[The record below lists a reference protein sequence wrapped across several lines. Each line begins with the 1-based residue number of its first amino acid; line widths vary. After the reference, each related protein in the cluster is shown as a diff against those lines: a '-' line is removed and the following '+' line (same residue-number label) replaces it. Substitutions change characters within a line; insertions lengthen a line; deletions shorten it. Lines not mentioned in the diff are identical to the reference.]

1 MFPYLIYKVKQKSIH
16 ILKSFATVFTVA
28 ILFMS
33 CGDDYE
39 RVGEEAVKPLF
50 PQGVAQN
57 FTLTYTETVE
67 AMSTQDS
74 ANSRVVAVLTS
85 PLSEDFDNQTFKFRT
100 FPKGLQVDFYD
111 DKRQKSVIVADYGI
125 VYSQTNL
132 IDLRG
137 NVVIKSHDGKKLETD
152 QLYYDR
158 KNNWIFTEASFTYT
172 NPEDGTVMDGEGMD
186 FNKDFTFFK
195 AHKTYGLMT
204 IKEEE

>member
-1 MFPYLIYKVKQKSIH
+1 VKRTSEH

-33 CGDDYE
+33 CGDNYE

-50 PQGVAQN
+50 PQGIAKN
-57 FTLTYTETVE
+57 FTLTYTETIE
-67 AMSTQDS
+67 SMGTQDS
-74 ANSRVVAVLTS
+74 ATSRVIAVLTS
-85 PLSEDFDNQTFKFRT
+85 PISEDFDNQRFKFKT
-100 FPKGLQVDFYD
+100 FPEGLQVDFYD
-111 DKRQKSVIVADYGI
+111 EKNNKSVIVADYGI

-137 NVVIKSHDGKKLETD
+137 NVVIESHDGKKLETD
-152 QLYYDR
+152 QLYFDR
-158 KNNWIFTEASFTYT
+158 KNNWIFTEASFKYT

>member
-1 MFPYLIYKVKQKSIH
+1 MKRTSKYIF
-16 ILKSFATVFTVA
+16 KSFATVFTVA

-33 CGDDYE
+33 CGDQYE
-39 RVGEEAVKPLF
+39 RVGEEAVRPLF
-50 PQGVAQN
+50 PQGVARN

-74 ANSRVVAVLTS
+74 ANSRVIAVLTS
-85 PLSEDFDNQTFKFRT
+85 PLSEDFDNQRFKFRT
-100 FPKGLQVDFYD
+100 FPEGLRVDFFNE
-111 DKRQKSVIVADYGI
+111 KNQKSVIIADYGI

-137 NVVIKSHDGKKLETD
+137 NVVLESHDGKKLETD
-152 QLYYDR
+152 QLYFDR

-172 NPEDGTVMDGEGMD
+172 NPEDRTVMDGEGMD

-195 AHKTYGLMT
+195 AHKTYGMMT
-204 IKEEE
+204 IKEEEQDD

>member
-1 MFPYLIYKVKQKSIH
+1 VKQTSEH

-33 CGDDYE
+33 CGDNYE

-50 PQGVAQN
+50 PQGIAKN
-57 FTLTYTETVE
+57 FTLTYTETIE
-67 AMSTQDS
+67 SMGTQDS
-74 ANSRVVAVLTS
+74 ATSRVIAVLTS
-85 PLSEDFDNQTFKFRT
+85 PISEDFDNQRFKFKT
-100 FPKGLQVDFYD
+100 FPEGLRVDFYD
-111 DKRQKSVIVADYGI
+111 EKNNKSVIVADYGI

-137 NVVIKSHDGKKLETD
+137 NVVIESHDGKKLETD
-152 QLYYDR
+152 QLYFDR
-158 KNNWIFTEASFTYT
+158 KNNWIFTEASFKYT

>member
-1 MFPYLIYKVKQKSIH
+1 MLLYLLYKVKQISEH

-28 ILFMS
+28 ILFIS

-74 ANSRVVAVLTS
+74 ATSRVIAVLTS
-85 PLSEDFDNQTFKFRT
+85 PLSEDFDNQIFKFRT

-111 DKRQKSVIVADYGI
+111 EKNQKSVIVADYGI

-132 IDLRG
+132 IDLQG
-137 NVVIKSHDGKKLETD
+137 NVVVETHDG
-152 QLYYDR
+152 DR
-158 KNNWIFTEASFTYT
+158 KS
-172 NPEDGTVMDGEGMD
+172 VV
-186 FNKDFTFFK
+186 
-195 AHKTYGLMT
+195 
-204 IKEEE
+204 